1 MIYLG
6 RTLINNFFFPKIG
19 SLNINNNRM
28 FEKKTLKKSPKS
40 QKQEQKEIKEDDRTN
55 KQRLPIN
62 FLVQQRNNSN
72 T

>member
-1 MIYLG
+1 M
-6 RTLINNFFFPKIG
+6 
-19 SLNINNNRM
+19 
-28 FEKKTLKKSPKS
+28 KKFPKS
-40 QKQEQKEIKEDDRTN
+40 QKQEKKEIKEDDRTN

>member
-1 MIYLG
+1 
-6 RTLINNFFFPKIG
+6 
-19 SLNINNNRM
+19 M